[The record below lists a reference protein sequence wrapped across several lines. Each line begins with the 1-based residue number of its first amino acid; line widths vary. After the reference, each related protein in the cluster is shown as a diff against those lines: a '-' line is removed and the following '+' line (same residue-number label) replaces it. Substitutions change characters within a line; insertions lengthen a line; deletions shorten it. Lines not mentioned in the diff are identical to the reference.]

1 MIIIKC
7 TRCKRKIL
15 KYKKI
20 GRGRVIRCYKDRIMK
35 IYPIQDQQN
44 LQCSCGEYIGVD
56 EGKWFK
62 MKQNAFEYS
71 GTINKK

>member
-20 GRGRVIRCYKDRIMK
+20 SRGRVIRCYKDRIMK

-44 LQCSCGEYIGVD
+44 LQCLCGEYIGVD

-62 MKQNAFEYS
+62 MKQNTFEYS